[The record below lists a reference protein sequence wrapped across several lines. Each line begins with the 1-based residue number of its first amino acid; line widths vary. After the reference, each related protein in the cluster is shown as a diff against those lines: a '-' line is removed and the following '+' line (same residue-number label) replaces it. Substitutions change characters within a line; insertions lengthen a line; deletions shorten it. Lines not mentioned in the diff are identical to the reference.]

1 MKIFTKKNILICILS
16 AIFCLCM
23 IFAFGQVSSNST
35 DVHAQELI
43 TSEEIADTYAYGVE
57 FNAPDGKIVYN
68 GKEINAE
75 SVYIK
80 FPDGTMKSGKNHLL
94 SVIGKYTIVYTAAH
108 EGKTLTAE
116 KTFKVNE
123 NAYVV
128 SSSASSVEYV
138 QDLKTTE
145 TENDSGLKVV
155 LAEGESFQYND
166 IIDISNST
174 TEIPLIKIYPY
185 SYSILADN
193 VAVEAY
199 YTVIRLTD
207 YYNPDNYVEVSMG
220 FYLANAALGRY
231 HPYVVAGASG
241 QTKSGVGPY
250 SGTSTARRIV
260 YIDNER
266 YRVYYGTNDYGTE
279 MDATPNVPVNGVD
292 INNFDNYGMSVYYE
306 AETKRIYVREKYM
319 HLITDLDD
327 SAIYDRNLFT
337 GFTTGEV
344 LLSVYAN
351 DYQTNTATYEIEEIN
366 GVKGTALSNFELV
379 DHIKPVITLSNDADN
394 FYIAKGEEFTLF
406 SATAKDKNLVGGV
419 NAYVYYEYGSSY
431 QTSVYVKDGKF
442 TPNRNGEYT
451 IVYIAKDS
459 FGNETKKTVTCTC
472 ISAKNNK
479 LVHFN
484 TSPVTEVRAG
494 ETTVLN
500 DYTLTSVNTGVF
512 VNMYAVFEG
521 DSSEKIAIDA
531 ETREFFPRSVGEYE
545 IIFEYGDAIKTYTY
559 SYKLNVAASDSV
571 YMDEPLLPKYL
582 IKGAKYSFESV
593 YAETYTEKNPVLVT
607 PKVYV
612 NEDGKGY
619 STSEIDYG
627 NYTVNATESVCFKYV
642 YNDVTVLESM
652 TIDVVDVGFADTL
665 HLENYFVGAVETAAY
680 TDYVRLLA
688 NSERGDI
695 TVDFI
700 NAISFSQ
707 FACNFS
713 IPKEYSSFAA
723 VDVILTDYYDYE
735 NVMTIRY
742 EKTDSG
748 MVFSVNGEAAV
759 SSGTSFSMTTHQLWY
774 DETLKT
780 FVDAS
785 GNSYE
790 TENPFS
796 SDKIYLSFKLCDV
809 SGASALDVYKIGS
822 QFINADGYDW
832 VNSTVYVRNAI
843 SGIIDFGQTLTFKP
857 AEITDV
863 LTPYI
868 ESAYS
873 FYILGPGDEYVLS
886 NENVLLDGSQPLDK
900 AYTVTFDEYGMY
912 RAVYAYKDQFD
923 NPSENVIVL
932 YVNDRIAPEITL
944 DKGYNSSTVVNAKV
958 GNKITVVGYTVSDN
972 FGEENISV
980 VIRAI
985 SPDNEL
991 VAIENMSFTAD
1002 KKGAW
1007 KVMYYATDKEGNYTL
1022 VYYTVNVA

>member
-23 IFAFGQVSSNST
+23 IFAFGQISSNAT

-43 TSEEIADTYAYGVE
+43 TSEEIADSYAYGVE
-57 FNAPDGKIVYN
+57 FHAPDGKIVYD
-68 GKEINAE
+68 GQEINAE

-80 FPDGTMKSGKNHLL
+80 FPDGTMKSGKNHVL
-94 SVIGKYTIVYTAAH
+94 SVIGEYTVVYVVTY

-138 QDLKTTE
+138 QDMKTTE

-155 LAEGESFQYND
+155 LAEGETFQYND

-193 VAVEAY
+193 VAVESY

-279 MDATPNVPVNGVD
+279 MDSTPNVPVNGVD

-327 SAIYDRNLFT
+327 AAIYDRNLFE

-351 DYQTNTATYEIEEIN
+351 DYQTSTATYEIEEIN
-366 GVKGTALSNFELV
+366 GVKGVALNNFELA
-379 DHIKPVITLSNDADN
+379 DRIQPVITLSNDADN

-406 SATAKDKNLVGGV
+406 SAKAKDKNLVGDV

-442 TPNRNGEYT
+442 TPNRNGKYT
-451 IVYIAKDS
+451 IVYTAKDA
-459 FGNETKKTVTCTC
+459 FGNEAKKTVTCTC
-472 ISAKNNK
+472 ISAENNK

-484 TSPVTEVRAG
+484 TLPITSAKAG

-500 DYTLTSVNTGVF
+500 DYTLTSVNMGAF

-521 DSSEKIAIDA
+521 NTDEKTVIDA
-531 ETREFFPRSVGEYE
+531 ETRKFLPRNVGEYE

-559 SYKLNVAASDSV
+559 SYKMNVAASDNV

-582 IKGAKYSFESV
+582 IKGAKYSFEPI

-607 PKVYV
+607 PKVYA

-619 STSEIDYG
+619 SASEIDYG
-627 NYTVNATESVCFKYV
+627 NYTANATSSVQFKYV
-642 YNDVTVLESM
+642 YNDVTVLESAA
-652 TIDVVDVGFADTL
+652 IDVVDVGFEDTL

-688 NSERGDI
+688 NSETGDI

-723 VDVILTDYYDYE
+723 LDVILTDYYDYE
-735 NVMTIRY
+735 NVLTIRY

-759 SSGTSFSMTTHQLWY
+759 SSGTYFSITTHQLWY

-780 FVDAS
+780 LVDAS

-809 SGASALDVYKIGS
+809 SGDCALDVYKIGS

-832 VNSTVYVRNAI
+832 VNSTVYVRDAI
-843 SGIIDFGQTLTFKP
+843 SGIINFGQTLTFKP

-900 AYTVTFDEYGMY
+900 AYTVTFDGYGMY
-912 RAVYAYKDQFD
+912 RAVYEYRDQFG
-923 NPSENVIVL
+923 NPAENVIVL

-944 DKGYNSSTVVNAKV
+944 DKGYGKHTVVNAKV
-958 GNKITVVGYTVSDN
+958 GNKITVANYMVSDN

-991 VAIENMSFTAD
+991 VSIENMSFTAD
-1002 KKGAW
+1002 KKGVW
-1007 KVMYYATDKEGNYTL
+1007 KVMYYATDEEGNYTL